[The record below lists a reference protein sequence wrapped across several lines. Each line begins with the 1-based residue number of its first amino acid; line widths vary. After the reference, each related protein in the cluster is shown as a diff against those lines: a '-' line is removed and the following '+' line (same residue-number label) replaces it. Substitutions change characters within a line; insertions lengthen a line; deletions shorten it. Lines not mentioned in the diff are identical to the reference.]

1 MQDVVRKGRFQ
12 GRLES
17 NPQHKPEWRSPPWI
31 SAVVPDN
38 VVSDMLLEDRN
49 LRSFSEGFENVHEV
63 LRDKSWMDG
72 VAVLGDFRIRLDGF
86 WHAFGDSLYRHL
98 LQRSD
103 DVATEAIILNQ
114 VG

>member
-1 MQDVVRKGRFQ
+1 
-12 GRLES
+12 
-17 NPQHKPEWRSPPWI
+17 
-31 SAVVPDN
+31 
-38 VVSDMLLEDRN
+38 
-49 LRSFSEGFENVHEV
+49 
-63 LRDKSWMDG
+63 MDG